1 MKLNNIYRNL
11 FLLALISFLTVQSGC
26 KKEFLDKKPDMSFI
40 IPKTLPEFE
49 GLLNNYA
56 VINNTPNF
64 DILCS
69 DEYEFLTPEIW
80 QATGEIVRNS
90 YNWNHTFY
98 QSSTDWINAYKIIM
112 YANTVITGLEKIEK
126 TPANAIKYGDVK
138 GQAYFLRAHTFFQLA
153 QVFAMPYDRNLATT
167 DLGIPLPLEVNPNKP
182 QPRATM
188 AETYKQILQ
197 DLETAVNSFSD
208 TFTLKTTLG
217 SKAAALAL
225 LARTHLVMFDYPK
238 AELAA
243 KASLALRG
251 NLLDYN
257 TLSTTSNQAFD
268 VVNPELLFN
277 TTHGDAAI
285 NFDFYAI
292 NYGAYGYTFK
302 TKVSLQLISLYDA
315 NDLRLKLFFFQRD
328 VNSPDLY
335 IKNLYQ
341 NSTLSFAPFSGLAT
355 DEVHLILA
363 ECYARDNKKA
373 EAVAILQKIANHRY
387 LTGSAPVVTATDA
400 DDALRLVLLE
410 RRKQLVYR
418 GSRWLDVRR
427 LNKTGAAITMSRN
440 VSGTVYSILPNDKRF
455 ALPIPQDEISFSSI
469 PQN

>member
-1 MKLNNIYRNL
+1 MKFNHIYRHL
-11 FLLALISFLTVQSGC
+11 FLLILASYLIIHSGC
-26 KKEFLDKKPDMSFI
+26 KKDFLDKKPDMSFI

-69 DEYEFLTPEIW
+69 DEYEFLTLEIW
-80 QATGEIVRNS
+80 QATNEIVRNS

-98 QSSTDWINAYKIIM
+98 QTSTDWVNAYKIIM

-126 TPANAIKYGDVK
+126 TPANTIKYGDIK

-153 QVFAMPYDRNLATT
+153 QVFALPYDRSSATT
-167 DLGIPLPLEVNPNKP
+167 DLGIPLQLEVNPNKP
-182 QPRATM
+182 QPRATI
-188 AETYKQILQ
+188 AETYHQIIQ
-197 DLETAVNSFSD
+197 DLEEAANNFSD
-208 TFTLKTTLG
+208 NFPLKTTLG

-257 TLSTTSNQAFD
+257 TLVTTSTQAFD

-277 TTHGDAAI
+277 TTHGDASI

-302 TKVSLQLISLYDA
+302 TRVNPQLISLYST

-328 VNSPDLY
+328 VSSPDLY

-341 NSTLSFAPFSGLAT
+341 VSTFSFAPFSGLAT

-363 ECYARDNKKA
+363 ECYARGQKKD
-373 EAVAILQKIANHRY
+373 EAVAILQKMADHRY
-387 LTGSAPVVTATDA
+387 PTGSVPTIVATDA
-400 DDALRLVLLE
+400 DEALKLVLLE

-440 VSGTVYSILPNDKRF
+440 VSGTVYSIAPNDKRF

-469 PQN
+469 KQN